1 MDFGSAKAAQM
12 AFSSGMWHF
21 VHLICFLAIVMA
33 FVGMAVGILIGE
45 RMGRY
50 NAQTQKELQRRRGGH
65 PKGKR
70 VSSDTGGKA
79 KDQPGIA
86 LSGPVLPGKTVQL
99 DEEGDVEGGDDRVPL
114 DWKSS

>member
-1 MDFGSAKAAQM
+1 MDLGSAKAAQM

-21 VHLICFLAIVMA
+21 VHLISFLAIVMA

-50 NAQTQKELQRRRGGH
+50 NAQTQAELQRRRGGH

-70 VSSDTGGKA
+70 VPSDTGGKA
-79 KDQPGIA
+79 KDKPGMDMPVFSSTTTGEVACPVGKIVR
-86 LSGPVLPGKTVQL
+86 LSDGR
-99 DEEGDVEGGDDRVPL
+99 RVIV
-114 DWKSS
+114 